1 MLFDA
6 SIQHEIAVVAQSSA
20 TYSSCSARWL
30 ACRPSATECIAQFG
44 ATHSSCSANETGQ
57 VAARPY
63 IEWAQNIQKIELPF
77 EALAK
82 MYELA
87 ESAPQPSARLRA
99 AAKRY
104 R

>member
-1 MLFDA
+1 MLLDA
-6 SIQHEIAVVAQSSA
+6 NFQHEIAAAAQTSA
-20 TYSSCSARWL
+20 TFSSSCS
-30 ACRPSATECIAQFG
+30 
-44 ATHSSCSANETGQ
+44 SSETVN
-57 VAARPY
+57 VAVTPA
-63 IEWAQNIQKIELPF
+63 IEWAQNIQRIELPF